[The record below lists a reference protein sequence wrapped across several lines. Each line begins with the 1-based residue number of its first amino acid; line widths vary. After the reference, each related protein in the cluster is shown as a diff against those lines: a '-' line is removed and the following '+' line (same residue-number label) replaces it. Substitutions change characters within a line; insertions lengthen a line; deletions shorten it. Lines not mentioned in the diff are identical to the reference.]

1 MAQPP
6 RMPSSNASKRP
17 AAQGH
22 HCGKERLPFSALAAS
37 AMSGVAGAIG
47 SGVNCGKPSSAD
59 GDSAGP
65 AGCCA
70 GWVVAGSGA
79 ACAGAGEGVLRAAG
93 VADVGDGV
101 VVGDREAGD
110 SCPVGTAALPVGLG
124 IGLGRGVGLGVGLSV
139 GITRGAI
146 GTGPASSA
154 GPSTVGVGV
163 GLGGSVKSC
172 TRCCAASGDAI
183 SAAAR
188 AIEKVQIRVIMRS
201 R

>member
-1 MAQPP
+1 
-6 RMPSSNASKRP
+6 
-17 AAQGH
+17 
-22 HCGKERLPFSALAAS
+22 
-37 AMSGVAGAIG
+37 MSGVAGAIG

-59 GDSAGP
+59 GDSAGS
-65 AGCCA
+65 AGRCA
-70 GWVVAGSGA
+70 GWVVGPDA
-79 ACAGAGEGVLRAAG
+79 ACAGAGEGVLRTAG

-101 VVGDREAGD
+101 GVGDREAGD

-188 AIEKVQIRVIMRS
+188 AIEEVQIRVIMRS